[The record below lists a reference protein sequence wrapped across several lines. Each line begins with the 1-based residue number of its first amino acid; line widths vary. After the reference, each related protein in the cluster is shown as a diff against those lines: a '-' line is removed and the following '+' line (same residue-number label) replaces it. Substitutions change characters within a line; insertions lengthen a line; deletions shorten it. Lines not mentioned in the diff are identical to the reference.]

1 MFIKSRKE
9 AAIGVSAEKAAYLQK
24 EIEENLKIFEHRKN
38 KHKSKAFYLKLII
51 VACSASITTLL
62 GLKDINAGSLFINIS
77 IILGGIVT
85 ILNFVDGFYNHKELW
100 IKDGKAYIDL
110 LELQRDVTFYLK
122 GRNPNSLENKEL
134 ERYKLRLNEIIHLSA
149 HLFVFYLKE

>member
-1 MFIKSRKE
+1 M
-9 AAIGVSAEKAAYLQK
+9 SAEQATYLQK
-24 EIEENLKIFEHRKN
+24 EIEANLKIFERRKN
-38 KHKSKAFYLKLII
+38 KHKSKAFYLKLVI

-62 GLKDINAGSLFINIS
+62 GLKDINIANLFINIS

-110 LELQRDVTFYLK
+110 LELQRDLTFYVI
-122 GRNPNSLENKEL
+122 GRDSNSLDNKEL
-134 ERYKLRLNEIIHLSA
+134 EQ
-149 HLFVFYLKE
+149 V